1 MLSFIYTFR
10 LVNPDNESSFGRV
23 EVHYGVQ
30 GVQFVGTLGTYKMLM
45 WFFISLDTMELCQ
58 PLEMQHLGQGTGP
71 IWLNRVQ
78 CGVYGQVT
86 TVGMTR
92 MLI

>member
-1 MLSFIYTFR
+1 MNHLLDVLKYIMGYKGYNLWVLFK
-10 LVNPDNESSFGRV
+10 
-23 EVHYGVQ
+23 
-30 GVQFVGTLGTYKMLM
+30 TYKMPM
-45 WFFISLDTMELCQ
+45 CFVISLDTMELCQ

-92 MLI
+92 MLM